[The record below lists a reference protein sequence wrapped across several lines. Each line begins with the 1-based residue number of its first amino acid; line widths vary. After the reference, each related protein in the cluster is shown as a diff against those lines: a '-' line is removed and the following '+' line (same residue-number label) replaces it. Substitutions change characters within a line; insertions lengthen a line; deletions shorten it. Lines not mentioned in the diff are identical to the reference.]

1 MNLKKP
7 LSRRLLHFLSFAILL
22 FSLAPYNTPFVFPLQ
37 AAPTTSWLDN
47 VTVKSGSLTSD
58 AVTLVAQMATTSS
71 TPSAIQVQAKV
82 STDPNITTASGIGGW
97 ITNTAQYP
105 STSFDFTGLTPDT
118 TYYGYVVAYQE
129 NGSEDKIWS
138 NMVKTEF
145 KTSKKDAYSVA
156 GKVSGIPSVGNIPVK
171 LVPTLPQLT
180 SKSSITT
187 ATGDYTFI
195 DVSPG
200 TYTLSVDAS
209 NTYVAFSTEITVK
222 SAPVVQ
228 DIVLTPVT
236 PKVTVRVRDSDGE
249 PVPGVYV
256 YIFNPNSYYDY
267 SSGYTD
273 ANGNITLNLKIGS
286 SYYVQAS
293 NFAYAVNLPDKII
306 ANGQSIDFVFPKVS
320 TISGSLLTPDSEA
333 VSGAQIVLRRTNTGA
348 QWYASS
354 DSSGNYSLHYPY
366 DPSNDNYTIT
376 AYSSANGATSKTYAI
391 TSSVTQQDMTLLPS
405 HVSGQVIGSDG
416 KPLVNARVDLCG
428 SDSSYYIL
436 TTDIDGKFSVTGMP
450 AGSSRLYVYAN
461 DYYSYSA
468 NFNIIEK
475 GKGFTSDKELI
486 ISPRPY
492 QYNSNDYT
500 VKLKATATAAT
511 VGDQITFRPTI
522 VKNASAISGTQVT
535 FKMTLPENVEMKDTG
550 SLVHE
555 GNNVYTYTTPI
566 SLLET
571 PIQPFTVKIASTD
584 SDMLFFMAE
593 ALYTQ
598 SGSVKNVKSDI
609 LPVSILYSTINGPA
623 THKTGEGITIFGD
636 ASKDSTIVIKD
647 RLTGFAYGY
656 AQSLGRVYTTKV
668 NLPKEGKYELVAE
681 VSNSTTGKLQIF
693 TSEPLFIEVGK
704 DVLSLEGIQVTNS
717 SGQVFESNEFYG
729 IPTFSEYVNPALQGR
744 TFKIEFDLF
753 NSEGWTT
760 EILFADKVY
769 STSVTGDHHTASISN
784 WSGTGVKDVK
794 IRLTKGDETKLYSA
808 ASVRIMIDPSGYI
821 YDVDTKER
829 IQNATATLEKLEST
843 GWVQWQDPEFKQLNP
858 QLSDQDGRFEW
869 YSEEGTYRVKVTKE
883 GYTNIYGAPVA
894 IANTA
899 QGNFDITNPDGSS
912 LTVLPVQLE
921 VNIPMKRI
929 GYTPPIIPPPTAEDD
944 FPFIQNI
951 SSPKTTETLINEVIA
966 SINKLA
972 KVTDSS
978 SSTAK
983 LTLEAGKQIPQSVLA
998 ALQAAYKTNKN
1009 IGLEVKLVDSQNRL
1023 VGYLTIKGD
1032 TITSAKDI
1040 STTFTTS
1047 KASNQMVNFNFA
1059 APKRTPLGAK
1069 VTLSTNLNLTGLDIT
1084 NLKLYYVNPLTKKL
1098 ILTPMPVEANPNG
1111 DVRFSINH
1119 TGHYVIGN

>member
-105 STSFDFTGLTPDT
+105 STSFDFTGLTPNT

-236 PKVTVRVRDSDGE
+236 PKVTVQVRDIDGKA
-249 PVPGVYV
+249 VSGVYV
-256 YIFNPNSYYDY
+256 YARAKRPFDDFKD
-267 SSGYTD
+267 GYTD
-273 ANGNITLNLKIGS
+273 ATGTISFDLKTGEKYEICIYTS
-286 SYYVQAS
+286 SWGTADYY
-293 NFAYAVNLPDKII
+293 I
-306 ANGQSIDFVFPKVS
+306 ANGQSIDFTIPNFNI
-320 TISGSLLTPDSEA
+320 ISGTIVKPDSTPVANAHIILTNDKTGVQYYSSSYEDGSYTLSYPYYSTEDSYTIKA
-333 VSGAQIVLRRTNTGA
+333 SYNPSGS
-348 QWYASS
+348 ASS
-354 DSSGNYSLHYPY
+354 AYS
-366 DPSNDNYTIT
+366 IT
-376 AYSSANGATSKTYAI
+376 ASS
-391 TSSVTQQDMTLLPS
+391 TQQDMILYPS
-405 HVSGQVIGSDG
+405 HILGQVIGSDG
-416 KPLVNARVDLCG
+416 KPLFNARVDLYYGTIYSIRYTDTNGMFPITGLSEG
-428 SDSSYYIL
+428 SA
-436 TTDIDGKFSVTGMP
+436 TV
-450 AGSSRLYVYAN
+450 YVYASG
-461 DYYSYSA
+461 YYEYKES
-468 NFNIIEK
+468 FKIIEQNK
-475 GKGFTSDKELI
+475 ALTSDKDLI
-486 ISPRPY
+486 IYPRPY
-492 QYNSNDYT
+492 NYNSTDYT

-522 VKNASAISGTQVT
+522 MKNASAISGTQVT
-535 FKMTLPENVEMKDTG
+535 FKMTLPENVEMKDAG

-571 PIQPFTVKIASTD
+571 PIQPFTVKIASAD
-584 SDMLFFMAE
+584 SDMLYFMAE
-593 ALYTQ
+593 VLYTQ
-598 SGSVKNVKSDI
+598 SGQLKNAKSDI

-636 ASKDSTIVIKD
+636 ASKDSNIVIKD
-647 RLTGFAYGY
+647 RLTGFVYAYTE
-656 AQSLGRVYTTKV
+656 SLGRIYTAKI

-681 VSNSTTGKLQIF
+681 VSDSAIDTHKVV

-704 DVLSLEGIQVTNS
+704 DVISPEDIKVKNF
-717 SGQVFESNEFYG
+717 SGGVYLSNEVYG
-729 IPTFSEYVNPALQGR
+729 IPTFSEYVNALLQGR

-769 STSVTGDHHTASISN
+769 STSVTGNHHIASISN

-794 IRLTKGDETKLYSA
+794 IRLTKGDETKIYSA

-829 IQNATATLEKLEST
+829 IQNATATLEKLQST

-883 GYTNIYGAPVA
+883 GYTNIYGDSVA